1 MKKVREGVH
10 TEFLYEQKQIG
21 RLDGKVFRKFAPKKD
36 SLRRNRKR
44 FNKKTYQRNSLRRNR
59 KRFIKKTYQRDS

>member
-10 TEFLYEQKQIG
+10 TEFLHEQKQIG

-44 FNKKTYQRNSLRRNR
+44 FNKIYQRNSLRRNR